1 MGIKQKWLTFL
12 NASHPLI
19 INNLFQKY
27 NIVLDKVV
35 GFEPT
40 IITYVNTTLPNS

>member
-1 MGIKQKWLTFL
+1 MAHVSQRKPSEF
-12 NASHPLI
+12 I
-19 INNLFQKY
+19 IFFENSEK
-27 NIVLDKVV
+27 IDKVV